1 MPNKEEVEGKTYKE
15 VDEINK
21 RVFYCLRSAPGEE
34 QPKPMTPELKAKIM
48 EFEVHHT
55 SVLLSLIVEHLSKK
69 GLLDGKTLDEM
80 LIETVYS

>member
-1 MPNKEEVEGKTYKE
+1 MPIDDEAAEKTHKG

-21 RVFYCLRSAPGEE
+21 RVFYCLHSAPGEE

-48 EFEVHHT
+48 EFEVHHS
-55 SVLLSLIVEHLSKK
+55 SVLLSLIVEHLIKK
-69 GLLDGKTLDEM
+69 GLLDQEKLDEM